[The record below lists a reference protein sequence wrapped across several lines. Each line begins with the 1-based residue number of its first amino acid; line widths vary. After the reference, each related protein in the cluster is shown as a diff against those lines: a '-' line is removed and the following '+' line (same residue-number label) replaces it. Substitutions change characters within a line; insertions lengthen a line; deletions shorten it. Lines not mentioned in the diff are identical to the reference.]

1 MHCNIKLPLPP
12 LQIYLLHSRLQQHRI
27 LLRQLPQDLP
37 GLLHPADVILVLRP
51 LHPDHGLP
59 GAVRGGG
66 TGVHVP
72 HRGPTAQLLVAH
84 HDLGHLGIA
93 PDCGVLGVA
102 AAVATARG
110 ELDSLPSQYCGGT
123 VTTGA
128 VCGIGSDTE
137 MTTLVGAALTPEET
151 ITGFWMASEGGWG
164 WVGSCGR
171 GGRERCGLP
180 GCETMG
186 L

>member
-1 MHCNIKLPLPP
+1 MPP

-84 HDLGHLGIA
+84 HALGHLGIA

-137 MTTLVGAALTPEET
+137 MTDD
-151 ITGFWMASEGGWG
+151 IGGG
-164 WVGSCGR
+164 GLDARGDHHRLLGGER
-171 GGRERCGLP
+171 GGLGL
-180 GCETMG
+180 GGQLWHGRQGALRAAGE
-186 L
+186 